1 MRRDMTMKNMDR
13 MEKEQERLR
22 ELHAM
27 KAEGVGMVSLLD
39 HEILAKSKVRYVA
52 RLRAVKDALRAIQ
65 ATTGPRIASSRQTT
79 CSPPTVPW

>member
-1 MRRDMTMKNMDR
+1 MKRDMTMKDMER

-39 HEILAKSKVRYVA
+39 HEILAKSKIQYVN
-52 RLRAVKDALRAIQ
+52 RLRAAKDALRAIQ
-65 ATTGPRIASSRQTT
+65 ANPADAQRLAAAALAADEESM
-79 CSPPTVPW
+79 

>member
-1 MRRDMTMKNMDR
+1 MKRDMTMKDMER

-39 HEILAKSKVRYVA
+39 HEILAKSKVQYVK

-65 ATTGPRIASSRQTT
+65 ANPADAHRLATAALAADEKSM
-79 CSPPTVPW
+79 